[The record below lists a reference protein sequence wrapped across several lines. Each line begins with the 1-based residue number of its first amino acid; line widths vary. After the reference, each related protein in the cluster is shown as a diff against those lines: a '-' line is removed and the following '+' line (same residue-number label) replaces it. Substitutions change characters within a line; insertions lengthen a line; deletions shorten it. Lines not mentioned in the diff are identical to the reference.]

1 MKTLKR
7 IAVILSMALTAATP
21 AFASEMD
28 DKCSDACDAII
39 AGDLANAESMASAI
53 YSQKQQCSA
62 ENLADLAIVYYNL
75 TEKSTDPVS
84 RYDFALKTIDCRKAA
99 ETKDAAAAKARF
111 AQKKVDIDAI
121 AQQYSANMGKF
132 QKAISDSMNF

>member
-7 IAVILSMALTAATP
+7 IAVILSMALTAASP
-21 AFASEMD
+21 AFAAELD
-28 DKCSDACDAII
+28 DKCSDASDAII

-62 ENLADLAIVYYNL
+62 VNLADLAIVYYNL

-84 RYDFALKTIDCRKAA
+84 RYDFALKTVDCQKAA
-99 ETKDAAAAKARF
+99 AAKDAAAATARY
-111 AQKKVDIDAI
+111 AEKKVDINAI
-121 AQQYSANMGKF
+121 ARQYSTNMGKF